1 MSQIGRYHDMD
12 TRTLK
17 NILDELRTLPKE
29 TESVEFKQASTHF
42 ETDKLGEYFPA
53 LSNEANLKNRECGWL
68 VFGITDRN
76 RKIVGTHYRLNRIKL
91 DRLKSEVANQTTNR
105 ITFIEIYEL
114 HPPEGR
120 VIMFQIPPATRGI
133 PTAWKG
139 HYYGREGESINAL
152 SLQEIEQIRNQVKR
166 DDWSTQI
173 CTGATVDDLDPKAI
187 SRAREEYKRKNP
199 QKTAEVDEWDNITF
213 LNKAKITING
223 KVTNT
228 AIVLLGKEESEHFIS
243 PSVAKLTWILKD
255 LNNIEK
261 DYEHFGS
268 PFILN
273 AERVFAKIR
282 NLKYRYLP
290 DETLFPTEINQ
301 YDPWVIREALHNCIA
316 HQDYELRGKINIVE
330 NPDELIFD
338 NVGSFIPGNVE
349 TVIMQDSPPEIYRNP
364 FLAHAMVNL
373 NMIDTIGGGIKKMFK
388 TQMQRFFPLPDYDLT
403 QPEKVI
409 VKISGRVLN
418 ENYTKLLIKNA
429 DMDLFTVMLLDKVQ
443 KRIRLSKDEHTF
455 LKSKKLVEG
464 RYPNLFVSSQIAA
477 ITEEKAKYIKYR
489 AFDDQHYRDMILAF
503 IKRYGSASRK
513 DIDELLLKH
522 LSRALNEGQKRNK
535 ISNLLYAMSTKDK
548 TIKNIGSRR
557 VPKWVINKRNNKV

>member
-12 TRTLK
+12 TKTLK

-29 TESVEFKQASTHF
+29 TECVEFKQASTGF
-42 ETDKLGEYFPA
+42 ETDKLGEYFSA

-76 RKIVGTHYRLNRIKL
+76 RKIVGTHYRLNRVKL

-152 SLQEIEQIRNQVKR
+152 SLQEIEQVRIQVKR

-173 CTGATVDDLDPKAI
+173 CPEATIDDLDPKAI

-199 QKTAEVDEWDNITF
+199 QKAEEVDEWNYATF
-213 LNKAKITING
+213 LNKAKLTING
-223 KVTNT
+223 KITNT
-228 AIVLLGKEESEHFIS
+228 AIILLGKEESEHFIS

-255 LNNIEK
+255 SNNIEK
-261 DYEHFGS
+261 DYEHFGP

-273 AERVFAKIR
+273 AERVFTKIR

-316 HQDYELRGKINIVE
+316 H
-330 NPDELIFD
+330 
-338 NVGSFIPGNVE
+338 
-349 TVIMQDSPPEIYRNP
+349 
-364 FLAHAMVNL
+364 
-373 NMIDTIGGGIKKMFK
+373 
-388 TQMQRFFPLPDYDLT
+388 
-403 QPEKVI
+403 
-409 VKISGRVLN
+409 
-418 ENYTKLLIKNA
+418 
-429 DMDLFTVMLLDKVQ
+429 
-443 KRIRLSKDEHTF
+443 
-455 LKSKKLVEG
+455 
-464 RYPNLFVSSQIAA
+464 
-477 ITEEKAKYIKYR
+477 
-489 AFDDQHYRDMILAF
+489 
-503 IKRYGSASRK
+503 
-513 DIDELLLKH
+513 
-522 LSRALNEGQKRNK
+522 
-535 ISNLLYAMSTKDK
+535 
-548 TIKNIGSRR
+548 
-557 VPKWVINKRNNKV
+557 